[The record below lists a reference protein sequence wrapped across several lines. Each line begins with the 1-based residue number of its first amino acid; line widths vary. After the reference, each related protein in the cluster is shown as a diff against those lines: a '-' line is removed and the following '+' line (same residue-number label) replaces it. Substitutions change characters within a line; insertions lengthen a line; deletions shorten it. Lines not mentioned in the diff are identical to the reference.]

1 MKTSSSLEVFV
12 HPLSDVQSRCIGRG
26 SRVWQFCVVL
36 PGASLGED
44 CNICSHCFIEGD
56 VVIGD
61 RVTIKSGVQL
71 WDGLRVHDDVFIGP
85 NAAFV
90 NDHFPR
96 SKVYPKDF
104 ERTTLSKGCSVGAN
118 STILGGVTIGEFAMI
133 GAGSVVLQDVPP
145 REVWAG
151 NPAKF
156 IRSVDD

>member
-1 MKTSSSLEVFV
+1 MKANSSSEVFV
-12 HPLSDVQSRCIGRG
+12 HPLSDVQSRSIGRG
-26 SRVWQFCVVL
+26 SKVWQFCVVL
-36 PGASLGED
+36 PGAILGED

-56 VVIGD
+56 VVVGN

-96 SKVYPKDF
+96 SKVYPKGF
-104 ERTTLSKGCSVGAN
+104 ERTTLSNGCSVGAN
-118 STILGGVTIGEFAMI
+118 ATILGGVTIGEFAMI

-151 NPAKF
+151 NPARF